1 MGTMVNANSTYPN
14 EVIFVRQQNSFN
26 LPKEETEYL
35 VEKRNDFDE
44 IEKLVKFFP
53 VKDGTIEL
61 KIVSPEYSK
70 SYKHGDIYNIS
81 KKKSAGFSEVEQIIG
96 TGRILNNIYKK
107 NKDSFSIL
115 GSREYSD
122 KVNVAIHCLKKNNEE
137 VSTRGKSVLGSYT
150 QGDLNFDNSR
160 GSGFFS
166 LTCGKASDNLD
177 YNFGEEF
184 YLEVYLDDE
193 TFRDLLG
200 KIYHAEFEAIIVRC
214 NLGNLKGIYAEKPT
228 GVYTENGFITDGQ
241 AYKLLYEKS
250 DVSNHSDMPD
260 NFGSVGSISKGNPF
274 IVDVYYASKDLEK
287 AKPNK
292 TKQALREQKQILEKL
307 QFLGSNNKVN
317 ITVLYVLM
325 FATLLYLAVQFF
337 E

>member
-1 MGTMVNANSTYPN
+1 MNANSTYPN
-14 EVIFVRQQNSFN
+14 EVIFVKQQNSFN

-61 KIVSPEYSK
+61 KITSPEYSK
-70 SYKHGDIYNIS
+70 SYKHGDIYSIS
-81 KKKSAGFSEVEQIIG
+81 KKKSSSYSEVEQIVG
-96 TGRILNNIYKK
+96 TGKILSNIYKK

-122 KVNVAIHCLKKNNEE
+122 KINVAIHCLKRKNEE
-137 VSTRGKSVLGSYT
+137 LSGRGKSVLGSYT
-150 QGDLNFDNSR
+150 QGDLDLDNSK

-184 YLEVYLDDE
+184 YLEVYLDDD
-193 TFRDLLG
+193 TFRDLLS
-200 KIYHAEFEAIIVRC
+200 KIYHTEFEAIIVRC
-214 NLGNLKGIYAEKPT
+214 NLGNLKGVYAEKPT
-228 GVYTENGFITDGQ
+228 GIYTENGFITDGQ
-241 AYKLLYEKS
+241 AYKLLYEKA
-250 DVSNHSDMPD
+250 DVSNYTEMPD
-260 NFGSVGSISKGNPF
+260 YFGSVGSISKGNPF
-274 IVDVYYASKDLEK
+274 IVDVYYASKDLKKPKPSK
-287 AKPNK
+287 AKQ
-292 TKQALREQKQILEKL
+292 TLREHKQTLDSLKFI
-307 QFLGSNNKVN
+307 GSNNKVN
-317 ITVLYVLM
+317 IIVLYILM
-325 FATLLYLAVQFF
+325 FSTLLYLAVQFF

>member
-1 MGTMVNANSTYPN
+1 MINTSSTYPN
-14 EVIFVRQQNSFN
+14 EVIFVRQNNSFN

-81 KKKSAGFSEVEQIIG
+81 KKKSSGFSEVEQIVG
-96 TGRILNNIYKK
+96 TGLILNNIYKK
-107 NKDSFSIL
+107 NKDSLSIL
-115 GSREYSD
+115 GSREYSE
-122 KVNVAIHCLKKNNEE
+122 KVNVAIHCLKRDAEQITTKE
-137 VSTRGKSVLGSYT
+137 KSVLGSYT
-150 QGDLNFDNSR
+150 QGDLNFDNSK

-166 LTCGKASDNLD
+166 LTCGKASNNLD
-177 YNFGEEF
+177 YSFGEEF

-193 TFRDLLG
+193 TFRDLLS
-200 KIYHAEFEAIIVRC
+200 KIYHSEFEAIIVRC
-214 NLGNLKGIYAEKPT
+214 NLGNLKGLYAEKPT
-228 GVYTENGFITDGQ
+228 GIYTENGFITDGQ
-241 AYKLLYEKS
+241 AYKLLYEKA
-250 DVSNHSDMPD
+250 DVSNYQDMPD

-274 IVDVYYASKDLEK
+274 IVDVYYASKDLKKVKPTK
-287 AKPNK
+287 AKQIFK
-292 TKQALREQKQILEKL
+292 EQKKILEQI
-307 QFLGSNNKVN
+307 QFVGSNNKVN
-317 ITVLYVLM
+317 IIVLYILM
-325 FATLLYLAVQFF
+325 FTTMVYLAVQFF

>member
-1 MGTMVNANSTYPN
+1 MKNANSTYPN

-81 KKKSAGFSEVEQIIG
+81 KKKSAGFSEVEQIVG
-96 TGRILNNIYKK
+96 TGKILNNIYKK

-115 GSREYSD
+115 GSRQYSD
-122 KVNVAIHCLKKNNEE
+122 KLNVAIHCLKKDSNK
-137 VSTRGKSVLGSYT
+137 VSRREKSVLGSYT
-150 QGDLNFDNSR
+150 QGDLDFDDLK
-160 GSGFFS
+160 GSGFFL

-184 YLEVYLDDE
+184 YLEVYLDED
-193 TFRDLLG
+193 TFRDLLS
-200 KIYHAEFEAIIVRC
+200 KIYHTEFEAIIVRC
-214 NLGNLKGIYAEKPT
+214 NLGNLKGVYAEKPT

-241 AYKLLYEKS
+241 DYKLLYEKS
-250 DVSNHSDMPD
+250 DVSNYTEMPD
-260 NFGSVGSISKGNPF
+260 YFGSVGSISKGNPF
-274 IVDVYYASKDLEK
+274 IVDVYYASKDLK
-287 AKPNK
+287 KPKPNK
-292 TKQALREQKQILEKL
+292 ARQTLREHKKTLETLK
-307 QFLGSNNKVN
+307 FIGSNNKVN
-317 ITVLYVLM
+317 IIVLYILM
-325 FATLLYLAVQFF
+325 FSTLVYLAAQFF